1 MGKITGVTF
10 PKPEEKQAGEKTAA
24 ESKEKQAGEKTAA
37 ESEEKKPKSGKQG

>member
-24 ESKEKQAGEKTAA
+24 ES
-37 ESEEKKPKSGKQG
+37 EEKKPKSGKQG